1 MRILVSLVMLGMFET
16 AGCGGGNPV
25 ANEPDRLSLS
35 LSGSTLLVAQ
45 GASGSVPV
53 TLRRVG
59 STGSVVLSVAGLP
72 SGASAT
78 FEQPGT
84 GNSGSIVISAEAALS
99 GVYSLTVEATDGV
112 NHAAASLALTVQL
125 TPRMAGP
132 YRWTSSGPLL
142 SAVADATHP
151 IVSVKDPS
159 VVYFDNQWHVFAT
172 TANTAGTW
180 SMVYLHFADWGQA
193 AAARPYY
200 MDATPGY
207 GNHAAPEVFYFRPQ
221 HKWYLVSEWGPQYS
235 TTDDIT
241 KPGTWTPP
249 RDFFASKP
257 AGIGNWL
264 DYWVICDSAN
274 CYFFFTDDAGHFY
287 RSHTSIQNF
296 PQGFDTPVLVMQSTR
311 TYDLFEASNTYRI
324 KGTTQ
329 YLTLVEGITPDGRRS
344 FRGFIADR
352 LDGDWTPLPE
362 ASSWASPFLGAPNVG
377 FDAGVSAWTVDFSHG
392 ELIRDGYDETL
403 TIDPDN
409 LQYLYQGLDVNRRS
423 GDYSQL
429 PWQLALARATR
440 N

>member
-1 MRILVSLVMLGMFET
+1 MRILVTVVMSATLAT
-16 AGCGGGNPV
+16 ASCGGGNPV
-25 ANEPDRLSLS
+25 ANEQDRLSLS

-45 GASGSVPV
+45 GASGNVPV
-53 TLRRVG
+53 TLRRAG

-72 SGASAT
+72 AGASAT

-84 GNSGSIVISAEAALS
+84 GDSGKVVISAEAARS
-99 GVYSLTVEATDGV
+99 GAYSLTVEATDGV
-112 NHAAASLALTVQL
+112 NHAAAALALTVQL
-125 TPRMAGP
+125 TPGMAGP
-132 YRWTSSGPLL
+132 YRWTSTGPLI
-142 SAVADATHP
+142 SAVPDSSHP

-159 VVYFDNQWHVFAT
+159 VVYFNNEWHVFAT

-180 SMVYLHFADWGQA
+180 SMVYLHFADWSQA

-221 HKWYLVSEWGPQYS
+221 NKWYLVSEWGPQYS

-241 KPGTWTPP
+241 RPGTWTPP

-264 DYWVICDSAN
+264 DYWVICDSAT

-287 RSHTSIQNF
+287 RSRTSIQDF
-296 PQGFDTPVLVMQSTR
+296 PQGFDTPVLVMQSAR

-324 KGTTQ
+324 KGTNQ
-329 YLTLVEGITPDGRRS
+329 YLTVVEGITPDGKRS

-352 LDGDWTPLPE
+352 LDGDWTPLAD
-362 ASSWASPFLGAPNVG
+362 ASSWASPFLGAPNVV
-377 FDAGVSAWTVDFSHG
+377 FDAGISAWTVDFSHG
-392 ELIRDGYDETL
+392 EMIRDGYDETL

-409 LQYLYQGLDVNRRS
+409 LQFLYQGLEVNHRS

-429 PWQLALARATR
+429 PWQLALVRR
-440 N
+440 SGN